1 MRETELAM
9 KLRFGEILRADYKP
23 GLHFK
28 APFYHEVRKF
38 ERRIT
43 TRNYPSE
50 QFLTSEGKILRIDF
64 YIKWRISD
72 ISKYYIGTGGSEDTA
87 AVRLGSIVKDGIKG
101 VIARRTIQQVVA
113 AERTEFTGEILKAAE
128 SNVAEL
134 GLLLVDVRVK
144 KIDLPEEVS
153 ESVFLRMRQ
162 DFDRQAK
169 QLRAEGDENAEKLR
183 AEADRERTEIL
194 AKGFY
199 RERRCPRRGRRALG
213 RDYARAYT
221 ATRSS
226 ILIPQLQARQIDRY
240 DNDCLRDRPRQRLF
254 KYLKRP
260 DAAERTRREVV
271 DLLAAFALSW
281 CWKAFDVS
289 QSQAMKRLLT
299 TLKTPLTGS
308 SVGGLASHAPVCC
321 CCICPA
327 GNPFMR
333 VGRDRNVVVT
343 ARSGRRRQRKDRRP
357 LLTDPS
363 PGWCDLQVAKRRI
376 RSYHGK
382 KTSASDPLR
391 HLTNVNCSRNGVVLS
406 PKNCSRRCASLTRR
420 RRSDAACASGGRAR

>member
-1 MRETELAM
+1 MANRGFLSIVALVVAVLLLATSTFSVRETELAM

-194 AKGFY
+194 AKGY
-199 RERRCPRRGRRALG
+199 RESEMIRGEGDARSAET
-213 RDYARAYT
+213 YARAYT
-221 ATRSS
+221 RNPEFYSFYRS
-226 ILIPQLQARQIDRY
+226 LQAYDKSIGT
-240 DNDCLRDRPRQRLF
+240 DNDVLVIGPDSEFF

-260 DAAERTRREVV
+260 DRR
-271 DLLAAFALSW
+271 
-281 CWKAFDVS
+281 
-289 QSQAMKRLLT
+289 
-299 TLKTPLTGS
+299 
-308 SVGGLASHAPVCC
+308 
-321 CCICPA
+321 
-327 GNPFMR
+327 
-333 VGRDRNVVVT
+333 
-343 ARSGRRRQRKDRRP
+343 
-357 LLTDPS
+357 
-363 PGWCDLQVAKRRI
+363 
-376 RSYHGK
+376 
-382 KTSASDPLR
+382 
-391 HLTNVNCSRNGVVLS
+391 
-406 PKNCSRRCASLTRR
+406 
-420 RRSDAACASGGRAR
+420 